1 MVQAVDK
8 KFAAGKDPREG
19 QEGNREIKKEEH
31 VEARHSTSALAPT
44 TIEAVEVAPAV
55 DPNAPV
61 KRGRGRPRGSKSKKR
76 ERTEGEEEVLQ
87 GPDFKENG
95 SHSNMLLL
103 ADVISTVRQRKA
115 PKWINFGEVSA
126 RERRALEMGRRT
138 LYICLAMYTCVLCCA
153 VLRRAKLG

>member
-1 MVQAVDK
+1 MVQPVNK
-8 KFAAGKDPREG
+8 KFAPGKDPGEG
-19 QEGNREIKKEEH
+19 KEYNRVIKKEEH
-31 VEARHSTSALAPT
+31 VEAQHSTSTLAPT
-44 TIEAVEVAPAV
+44 AIGAVEVAPAV

-103 ADVISTVRQRKA
+103 ADVISSVRQRKA

-126 RERRALEMGRRT
+126 RERRALEMGRWT

-153 VLRRAKLG
+153 ALSFSKLL